1 MYGSYSDHNNSF
13 YVETDNDAKS
23 SMQKKDKESSDPY
36 ASTTM
41 DGKQNRS
48 TTRNQENND
57 KFNGFINDLTST
69 SHNLEENEH

>member
-1 MYGSYSDHNNSF
+1 
-13 YVETDNDAKS
+13 
-23 SMQKKDKESSDPY
+23 MQKKDKESSDPY

-48 TTRNQENND
+48 TTRNQANND

-69 SHNLEENEH
+69 SHN